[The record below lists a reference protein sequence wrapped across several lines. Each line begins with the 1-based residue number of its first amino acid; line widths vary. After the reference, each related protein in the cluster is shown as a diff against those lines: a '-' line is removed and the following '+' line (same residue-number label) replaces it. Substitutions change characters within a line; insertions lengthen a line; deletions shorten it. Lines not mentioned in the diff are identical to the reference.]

1 VAGDV
6 AETVAERL
14 DRLAIT
20 LPQPYVTKANY
31 IPFVRAGRL
40 AFIAGQG
47 PMQDGGPA
55 FIGKVG
61 GSLDIDQGSAAAR
74 LTGLNILSQL
84 RAVCDGD
91 LDRVVRCVRLFGLV
105 NAEPSFTALGE
116 VMDGAS
122 NLLVEVFGDT
132 GRHARATIGA
142 VALPHDMAIE
152 IESLFEIA

>member
-1 VAGDV
+1 MT
-6 AETVAERL
+6 ETVAERL
-14 DRLAIT
+14 NRLAIT
-20 LPQPYVTKANY
+20 LPQPYVTKAKY
-31 IPFVRAGRL
+31 IPFVRGGRY

-55 FIGKVG
+55 FIGKLG
-61 GSLDIDQGSAAAR
+61 GSIAIDQGRAAAR
-74 LTGLNILSQL
+74 LTGLNILTQL
-84 RAVCDGD
+84 HAVCDGD

-105 NAEPSFTALGE
+105 NAEPSFTSLSE

-122 NLLVEVFGDT
+122 DLLVEVFGDI
-132 GRHARATIGA
+132 GRHARTTIGA

>member
-1 VAGDV
+1 M
-6 AETVAERL
+6 AETVVERL

-31 IPFVRAGRL
+31 IPFVRAARF

-55 FIGKVG
+55 FIGKLG
-61 GSLDIDQGSAAAR
+61 GSLDIDQGRAAAR

-84 RAVCDGD
+84 RVACDGD
-91 LDRVVRCVRLFGLV
+91 LDRVVQCVRLFGLI
-105 NAEPSFTALGE
+105 NAEPGFTAVSE

-122 NLLVEVFGDT
+122 DLLVEVLGDR